1 MREPEHSS
9 TRATGPLASHLDTF
23 VVSLIEQQYRASVTY
38 VKAPHG
44 PALDRWLAKRHV
56 VLSDL
61 SEVHIERY
69 QNRCPRRRG
78 SIRIATRQ
86 IERKAV
92 TQLLEFLRA
101 RSVCPAAHIVT
112 TAAED
117 LVAGLWRTRRG
128 VFPADSAAVE
138 EVFRRRSAARSDL
151 YSCPIDKTIRRTLA
165 SVARNL

>member
-9 TRATGPLASHLDTF
+9 ARATGPLASHLDTF